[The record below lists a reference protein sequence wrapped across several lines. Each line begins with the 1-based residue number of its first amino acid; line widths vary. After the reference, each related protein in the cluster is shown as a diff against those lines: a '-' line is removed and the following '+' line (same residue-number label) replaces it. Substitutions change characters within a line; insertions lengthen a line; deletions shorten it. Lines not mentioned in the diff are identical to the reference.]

1 MVNLMFL
8 QVDVVGFM
16 HFWGLTI
23 DIVAATNL
31 IISVGLCVDFSAHI
45 AHSFLYQPK
54 GDKDKRMK
62 STLVS
67 IGPAVL
73 NGGISTLIGIIM
85 LITSESHVFISY
97 FKVILDEKI
106 RYSNSNFSL

>member
-1 MVNLMFL
+1 MNLVNCLNF
-8 QVDVVGFM
+8 F
-16 HFWGLTI
+16 
-23 DIVAATNL
+23 
-31 IISVGLCVDFSAHI
+31 
-45 AHSFLYQPK
+45 YRK
-54 GDKDKRMK
+54 GSKEERMR

-97 FKVILDEKI
+97 FKVIKEKKPSPQFFI
-106 RYSNSNFSL
+106 DVCLTLYACLNNCVFIDLLFYRYFSS